1 MDFLTDVM
9 GLGTGIAALL
19 GKGVKYAGK
28 QAIKRVTRNKMQK
41 ELGEDYT
48 NRLIKALG
56 DRKESI
62 SKVQLNTL

>member
-28 QAIKRVTRNKMQK
+28 QAIKRVTRCKKN
-41 ELGEDYT
+41 
-48 NRLIKALG
+48 
-56 DRKESI
+56 
-62 SKVQLNTL
+62 